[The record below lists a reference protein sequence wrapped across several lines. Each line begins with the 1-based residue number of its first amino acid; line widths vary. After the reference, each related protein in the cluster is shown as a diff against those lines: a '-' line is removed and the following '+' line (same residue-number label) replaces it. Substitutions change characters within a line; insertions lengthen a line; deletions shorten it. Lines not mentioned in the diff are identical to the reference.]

1 MWWMDDYAGIWLKY
15 CVKVVYM
22 GHRRFVRA
30 DHPYRRNKKAFD
42 GTIEK
47 CHVPKDSYRGTHISD
62 GKESKRCSWKGVRKY
77 KVDDHWF
84 IKKEITILEP
94 TILEGQVVHGASQGW

>member
-1 MWWMDDYAGIWLKY
+1 MDDYAGICLTY

-22 GHRRFVRA
+22 GYHRFVRA

-47 CHVPKDSYRGTHISD
+47 CHVLKESYQGTHISG
-62 GKESKRCSWKGVRKY
+62 GKES
-77 KVDDHWF
+77 
-84 IKKEITILEP
+84 
-94 TILEGQVVHGASQGW
+94 